1 MASPHSN
8 SPQPQGLEQR
18 TGRPVL
24 AEAHPHD
31 PEIQKTLLGAS
42 KSIAF
47 VHTPLKITKT
57 LRGTFKSIAF

>member
-31 PEIQKTLLGAS
+31 PEIQKTLLIAS
-42 KSIAF
+42 
-47 VHTPLKITKT
+47 
-57 LRGTFKSIAF
+57 